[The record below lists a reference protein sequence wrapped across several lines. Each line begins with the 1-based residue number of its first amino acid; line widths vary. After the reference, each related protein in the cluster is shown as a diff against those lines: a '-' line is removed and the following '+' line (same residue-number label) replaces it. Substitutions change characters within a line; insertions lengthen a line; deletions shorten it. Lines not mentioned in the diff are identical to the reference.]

1 MRFLV
6 FLLGFVASLIV
17 GAAGWFWIDYQSNRL
32 IRNTLY
38 DDHKIDIGIIMPDY
52 TDFETTSWAAVF
64 LVVGGALGLLGSL
77 FTLFRR
83 GRHGA
88 VLMILA
94 VVGPAVLNPLTLMF
108 TGLLGFTGILS
119 VFIGPRASSADE
131 PA

>member
-64 LVVGGALGLLGSL
+64 LLVGGALGWVVIAVWTVVLARLAAWAY
-77 FTLFRR
+77 RR
-83 GRHGA
+83 DTKR
-88 VLMILA
+88 V
-94 VVGPAVLNPLTLMF
+94 
-108 TGLLGFTGILS
+108 
-119 VFIGPRASSADE
+119 
-131 PA
+131 